1 MVARRLLL
9 FTAVLLLLAT
19 LAAGVA
25 PRRPSPPPPPST
37 IPADRG
43 EPRTVE
49 RRISADASGGT
60 TVRVERGEIL
70 ELEVSGRVLDSVLL
84 EGLDRLEAIEPLT
97 PARFDVLAEHPGTYP
112 IRLVAAD
119 RRIGRLVITQ

>member
-1 MVARRLLL
+1 VLARRLLL
-9 FTAVLLLLAT
+9 FAAVLLLLAT

-25 PRRPSPPPPPST
+25 PRRPLPPPPTST
-37 IPADRG
+37 IPADPG

-70 ELEVSGRVLDSVLL
+70 KLEVSGRVLDSVLL
-84 EGLDRLEAIEPLT
+84 EGLDRMDAIEPLT
-97 PARFDVLAEHPGTYP
+97 PAMFDVLAEHPGTYP